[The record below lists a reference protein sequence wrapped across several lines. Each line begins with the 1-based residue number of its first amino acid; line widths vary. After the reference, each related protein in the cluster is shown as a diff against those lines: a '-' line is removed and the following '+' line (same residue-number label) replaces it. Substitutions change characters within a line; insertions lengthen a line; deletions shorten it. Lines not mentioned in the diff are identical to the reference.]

1 MKAAAIDD
9 QPIARL
15 PPFLRRQ
22 LGLRS
27 RFRVP
32 YDDVVRIRFGEDAYM
47 LTDAAD
53 IRHVLVTNAAN
64 YIKTPRLT
72 GVQGRKRAG
81 RGLLTSTGDE
91 HRRQRLL
98 MQPLFH
104 QQVIERFADVIEDRT
119 LKALKRWRTDEKLDV
134 AREMSELALSVLM
147 GTLFGIDF
155 HDDNGTLANAIGT
168 RRRYTEYVYHSH
180 LPFRELLPTPTVR
193 ANRKAIKTLDRFIYD
208 AIAARRTQAP
218 ATSDMVSRLM
228 QATYADGSRMTDR
241 QVRDEVLTL
250 TSTGHET
257 IGDALGWT
265 WYLLARHPGVE
276 ERLLAE
282 LDRVLCGRAARAAD
296 FRDLRY
302 TAMVLSES
310 MRLYPPTWIYTR
322 VPLANDMLPS
332 KHAVKTGWTLYLCP
346 YVMHRHPQ
354 YFPDPERFDPDRFRE
369 DAEGRP
375 KLAYFPFGGG
385 PHTCIGEA
393 FARLQAMLVLATI
406 AQRIRFEPLPDRRVV
421 PEAGVTLYPKHGIW
435 LRMMRRG

>member
-1 MKAAAIDD
+1 MTAAATDD
-9 QPIARL
+9 RPVARL
-15 PPFLRRQ
+15 PAFVRKR

-27 RFRVP
+27 RRSVP
-32 YDDVVRIRFGEDAYM
+32 YDAFVRLRFGEDAYM

-53 IRHVLVTNAAN
+53 IRHVLVTNAAR

-72 GVQGRKRAG
+72 GSRGRERAG
-81 RGLLTSTGDE
+81 TGLLTSSGGE

-104 QQVIERFADVIEDRT
+104 QHVIERYADVINDRT
-119 LKALKRWRTDEKLDV
+119 LRAVERWQNDCQLDV
-134 AREMSELALSVLM
+134 AHEMSELTLSVLM
-147 GTLFGIDF
+147 GTLFGSEFVD
-155 HDDNGTLANAIGT
+155 HDGTLAKAIRT

-193 ANRKAIKTLDRFIYD
+193 ANRLAMETIDRIIY
-208 AIAARRTQAP
+208 ASIESRRREAP
-218 ATSDMVSRLM
+218 PTRDMVSLLIG
-228 QATYADGSRMTDR
+228 AEYADGSRLTDR

-265 WYLLARHPGVE
+265 WYLLAQHAAIE
-276 ERLLAE
+276 DRLHAE
-282 LDRVLCGRAARAAD
+282 LDRVLSRRPARVAD
-296 FRDLRY
+296 FRNLRY

-322 VPLANDMLPS
+322 VPLANDFLPS
-332 KHAVKTGWTLYLCP
+332 GQEIRKGWTLYLCP
-346 YVMHRHPQ
+346 FVMHRHPR
-354 YFPDPERFDPDRFRE
+354 YFPAPERFAPERFSDE
-369 DAEGRP
+369 AEERP

-393 FARLQAMLVLATI
+393 FARLQGVLVLATI
-406 AQRIRFEPLPDRRVV
+406 AQRVRLGLLPGARVV
-421 PEAGVTLYPKHGIW
+421 PEAGVTLYPRHGIP
-435 LRMMRRG
+435 MRVHQRC